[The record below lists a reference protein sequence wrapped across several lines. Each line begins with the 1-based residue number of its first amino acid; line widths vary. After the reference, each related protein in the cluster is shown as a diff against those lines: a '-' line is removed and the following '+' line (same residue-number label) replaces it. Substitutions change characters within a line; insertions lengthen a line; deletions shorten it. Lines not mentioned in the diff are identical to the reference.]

1 MHIDC
6 LPCIFEHINRLWIL
20 YHSSQHQL
28 ILNKYIVSK
37 FNVNIKL
44 KLSVGWLKY
53 VDIIKSNN
61 NRVGKTM
68 FLHIIPINIFF
79 DAWMSNFNIYIL
91 PKLGL
96 EHIRPLGD
104 TKCYSMVTLD

>member
-20 YHSSQHQL
+20 HHSSQHQL

-44 KLSVGWLKY
+44 KLSVGWFKY
-53 VDIIKSNN
+53 VNIIKSNN
-61 NRVGKTM
+61 NRVGKQERW
-68 FLHIIPINIFF
+68 H
-79 DAWMSNFNIYIL
+79 NFELKYVWA
-91 PKLGL
+91 
-96 EHIRPLGD
+96 
-104 TKCYSMVTLD
+104 CYNDEEKTW

>member
-1 MHIDC
+1 
-6 LPCIFEHINRLWIL
+6 
-20 YHSSQHQL
+20 
-28 ILNKYIVSK
+28 LNKYIVSK

-79 DAWMSNFNIYIL
+79 DA
-91 PKLGL
+91 
-96 EHIRPLGD
+96 
-104 TKCYSMVTLD
+104 